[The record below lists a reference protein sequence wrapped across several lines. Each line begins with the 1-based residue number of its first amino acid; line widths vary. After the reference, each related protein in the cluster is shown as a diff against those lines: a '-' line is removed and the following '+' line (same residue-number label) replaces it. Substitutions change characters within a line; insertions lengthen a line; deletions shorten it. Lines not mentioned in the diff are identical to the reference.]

1 MVGAFF
7 LSLANLEGE
16 LEIGIITNVFLGLVK
31 AFVGILAGSI
41 ALATDALNNLSDA
54 VSSVITIVGT
64 KLAGK
69 RPTKDH
75 PYGYGRI
82 EYMTALIIG
91 LIVLA
96 AGLGA
101 AKGAI
106 DGIMHPEEVDYSI
119 SLIAIVLITMVVKVV
134 LGKYTVSRGE
144 KLNSGALKAA
154 GIDAK
159 NDALVSAVTLLA
171 AAIYFVTDINVDAYA
186 GGLISLAV
194 IKAGFDILKETISTI
209 IYDKVR
215 SYQEVIGAHDLI
227 LNNYGPD
234 RYVGS
239 IHIEVDGDKTFDDLY
254 PSIYRMEREIRRDF
268 SVLLTIGFYAI
279 NKRSPETQEIHN
291 LLVKYVAAY
300 DEIVGFHGICVFED
314 KKEIFFD
321 VTFAFSPKVKELM
334 IRIENDVKERYPDY
348 KVLGTIDY
356 DVADGEYWFLVY
368 IVLNQPRKRKF
379 SHTFVQK
386 R

>member
-1 MVGAFF
+1 MAQ
-7 LSLANLEGE
+7 NTGE
-16 LEIGIITNVFLGLVK
+16 TRERGIFKTSIIGIITNVFLGLVK
-31 AFVGILAGSI
+31 ALVGILAGSI

-54 VSSVITIVGT
+54 VSSIITIVGT

-106 DGIMHPEEVDYSI
+106 DGILHPEEVNYSI
-119 SLIAIVLITMVVKVV
+119 SFIAIVLITMVVKVI
-134 LGKYTVSRGE
+134 LGKYTVSQGE
-144 KLNSGALKAA
+144 KLNSEALKAA

-171 AAIYFVTDINVDAYA
+171 AAIYFITDINVDAYA

-209 IYDKVR
+209 LGERIDSKLSTAIYDKVK

-227 LNNYGPD
+227 LNNYGPN

-254 PSIYRMEREIRRDF
+254 PSIYRMEREIHRDF
-268 SVLLTIGFYAI
+268 SVLLTIGFYSI
-279 NKRSPETQEIHN
+279 NKKSPETQEIHN

-321 VTFAFSPKVKELM
+321 VTFTFSSKVKDLM
-334 IRIENDVKERYPDY
+334 TRIENDVKERYPDY

-356 DVADGEYWFLVY
+356 DVADGEYWFSL
-368 IVLNQPRKRKF
+368 
-379 SHTFVQK
+379 
-386 R
+386 